1 MSVVFPELVSF
12 GTLLKFA
19 LSLEQ
24 TAEETSREAAEREA
38 CRDFR
43 EKLLSCA
50 KKHKKRR
57 QMLEQLRRERLN
69 EVVLQ
74 PIEGMNHSEYIPD
87 AALNGL
93 SEVKQMLQQVVSVE
107 GSAARFYDDAARI
120 AASVLSGVER
130 TFKKLALESRT
141 LADTFRAEL

>member
-24 TAEETSREAAEREA
+24 TVEEAAREAAERDA
-38 CRDFR
+38 CRDVR
-43 EKLLSCA
+43 EELLSCA
-50 KKHKKRR
+50 KKHKKRYET
-57 QMLEQLRRERLN
+57 LERLRRERLN

-74 PIEGMNHSEYIPD
+74 PIEGMNHVDYIPE

-93 SEVKQMLQQVVSVE
+93 TDAKQMLGQVVSAE
-107 GSAARFYDDAARI
+107 ETTARFYDDAARI
-120 AASVLSGVER
+120 AANVLSGVER
-130 TFKKLALESRT
+130 TFKKLASESRT
-141 LADTFRAEL
+141 LAGALRSKL